1 MKNVLRFISI
11 CFFMLSLVSPALAGN
26 VSVPPGYTFFRG
38 IAWNSTVYDAAVKKA
53 KEMGWNAICLTDIS
67 PSNEKILFSIKEK
80 YRISKIE
87 GELPLVE
94 NDMIVSACKEVNIK
108 GIKLLEGEYAIW
120 KDGKLEKGLDKL
132 PIKRE

>member
-1 MKNVLRFISI
+1 
-11 CFFMLSLVSPALAGN
+11 
-26 VSVPPGYTFFRG
+26 
-38 IAWNSTVYDAAVKKA
+38 
-53 KEMGWNAICLTDIS
+53 MGWNAICLTDIS